1 VRLSSDQPARR
12 YEVRLAR
19 RAVRSLE
26 DLQRR
31 DQQRIRAAIDLLAEN
46 PRPPNCV
53 ALQGEVGV
61 YRVRVGNYRIVY
73 EVLDQVL
80 VVQVVQVVQVVCVG
94 HRREVYR

>member
-1 VRLSSDQPARR
+1 MRLSSDQPARR

-31 DQQRIRAAIDLLAEN
+31 DQQRIRVAIDLLAEN
-46 PRPPNCV
+46 PRPPSCV

-61 YRVRVGNYRIVY
+61 YRVRVGDYRIVY

-80 VVQVVQVVQVVCVG
+80 VVQVVQVVRVG

>member
-1 VRLSSDQPARR
+1 MRLSSDQPARR

-46 PRPPNCV
+46 PRPPSCV

-61 YRVRVGNYRIVY
+61 YRVRVGDYHIVY
-73 EVLDQVL
+73 ELLDQVL
-80 VVQVVQVVQVVCVG
+80 VVQVVQVVHVG

>member
-1 VRLSSDQPARR
+1 M
-12 YEVRLAR
+12 
-19 RAVRSLE
+19 RSLA

-53 ALQGEVGV
+53 ALQGETGV
-61 YRVRVGNYRIVY
+61 YRVRVGDYRIIY
-73 EVLDQVL
+73 EVFDRVL
-80 VVQVVQVVQVVCVG
+80 VVQVVRIG

>member
-1 VRLSSDQPARR
+1 MRLSSDQPARR

-46 PRPPNCV
+46 PRPPSCV

-61 YRVRVGNYRIVY
+61 YRVRVGDYRIVY
-73 EVLDQVL
+73 EVLDQAL
-80 VVQVVQVVQVVCVG
+80 VVQVVQVVRVG

>member
-1 VRLSSDQPARR
+1 MTSGSDQPARR

-19 RAVRSLE
+19 RAVRSLA

-46 PRPPNCV
+46 PRPPSCM
-53 ALQGEVGV
+53 ALQGEAGV
-61 YRVRVGNYRIVY
+61 YRVRVGDYRIVD
-73 EVLDQVL
+73 EVRDQVL
-80 VVQVVQVVQVVCVG
+80 VVQVIRIG

>member
-1 VRLSSDQPARR
+1 MRLSSDQPARR

-46 PRPPNCV
+46 TRPPSCV

-61 YRVRVGNYRIVY
+61 YRVRVGDYRIVY

-80 VVQVVQVVQVVCVG
+80 VVQVVRVG

>member
-1 VRLSSDQPARR
+1 MNSGSDQTPRR

-19 RAVRSLE
+19 RAVRSLA

-31 DQQRIRAAIDLLAEN
+31 DQQRMRAAIDLLAEN

-53 ALQGEVGV
+53 ALQGESGV
-61 YRVRVGNYRIVY
+61 YRVRVGDYGIVY
-73 EVLDQVL
+73 EVFDRVL
-80 VVQVVQVVQVVCVG
+80 EVQVVRIG

>member
-1 VRLSSDQPARR
+1 MRLSSDQPARR

-46 PRPPNCV
+46 PRPPSCV

-73 EVLDQVL
+73 ELLDQVL
-80 VVQVVQVVQVVCVG
+80 VVQVVQVVRVG